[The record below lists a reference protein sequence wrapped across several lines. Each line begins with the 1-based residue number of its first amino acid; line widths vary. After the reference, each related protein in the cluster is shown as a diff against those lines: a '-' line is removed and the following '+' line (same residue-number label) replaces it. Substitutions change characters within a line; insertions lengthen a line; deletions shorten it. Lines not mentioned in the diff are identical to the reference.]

1 MSANVNKL
9 LFRNNKTSVNLRI
22 KNEIW
27 EKYALIKGLL
37 NKFDYT
43 VSSGYEEAEVASDID
58 DKILVKNIYEY
69 FKLHNMKFNSIQ
81 IYMKNNINKN
91 LVVVAPTG
99 MGKTEAARSFLR
111 ESMENRGL

>member
-1 MSANVNKL
+1 M
-9 LFRNNKTSVNLRI
+9 
-22 KNEIW
+22 
-27 EKYALIKGLL
+27 
-37 NKFDYT
+37 
-43 VSSGYEEAEVASDID
+43 ASDID

-99 MGKTEAARSFLR
+99 MGKQKQL
-111 ESMENRGL
+111 